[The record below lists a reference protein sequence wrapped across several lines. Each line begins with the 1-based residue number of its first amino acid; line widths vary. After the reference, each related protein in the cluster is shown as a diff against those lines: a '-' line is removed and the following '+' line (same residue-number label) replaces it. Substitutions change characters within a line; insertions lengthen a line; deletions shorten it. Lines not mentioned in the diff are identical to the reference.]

1 MLSQHFYAPNAI
13 FLCFFRMGYLWF
25 EAEPWKLIAY
35 VDIYY
40 IWINDNRLKRI
51 LSKFD
56 FSAHCLKWW
65 KMVLILKKGISRFW
79 LKIGIF
85 EEQLGQVLKGQL
97 PVSQVECNSLSSYS
111 ISKYWVFIQNHFY
124 VYYKIDINCHYA
136 LWEICIEE
144 GKMA

>member
-1 MLSQHFYAPNAI
+1 
-13 FLCFFRMGYLWF
+13 
-25 EAEPWKLIAY
+25 
-35 VDIYY
+35 
-40 IWINDNRLKRI
+40 
-51 LSKFD
+51 
-56 FSAHCLKWW
+56 
-65 KMVLILKKGISRFW
+65 MVLILKKGISRFW

-136 LWEICIEE
+136 LWEICIEG
-144 GKMA
+144 GKMAYFFVCADKPKETYMETFVLSK